1 MEDLK
6 ILREKIDK
14 IDDEI
19 VKLLSDRM
27 ACSEAIGEV
36 KKSLS
41 APVAD
46 LKREDEIINRLTL
59 NKKESEAELIKDVYK
74 IIFAYS
80 KSLQK

>member
-6 ILREKIDK
+6 NLRDKTDK
-14 IDDEI
+14 IDDKI
-19 VKLLSDRM
+19 VTLLLKRM
-27 ACSEAIGEV
+27 ACSKAIGEV

-41 APVAD
+41 VPVTD

-59 NKKESEAELIKDVYK
+59 NKKESEAELIKDVYNL
-74 IIFAYS
+74 IFAYS

>member
-6 ILREKIDK
+6 ILRDKTDK

-19 VKLLSDRM
+19 VTLLLKRM
-27 ACSEAIGEV
+27 ACSKAIGEV

-41 APVAD
+41 VPVTD

-59 NKKESEAELIKDVYK
+59 NKKESEAELIKDVYNL
-74 IIFAYS
+74 IFAYS